1 MWPPNPSRFPAVCR
15 LFLEARRPSLPPA
28 CRRSNGGRRR
38 GILVISPIAVAPAA
52 LAVGGPAWPPPGLH
66 RAWQLGLWSYREARQ
81 QQGRPP
87 FGVSVGWA
95 WSSGPWC
102 FARRASTGP
111 WAGGRLLTAM
121 YMAPAVGWALPWH
134 LSCLRAGSATA
145 KPPLLPL
152 PSAKGRPA
160 HYIDSILHQ
169 LLEWA
174 STIEQRSNIK
184 TWFRASKRDL
194 CAGPQTSP
202 GRRIEL
208 RGIRTRECR
217 NEGLGWLL
225 YIH

>member
-1 MWPPNPSRFPAVCR
+1 MIRPHSHLPFVCR
-15 LFLEARRPSLPPA
+15 SAVSFLAGVSQTQRRQAPRHSRHIA
-28 CRRSNGGRRR
+28 DRGGAGGAGGGRSS
-38 GILVISPIAVAPAA
+38 LAAPSPASGV
-52 LAVGGPAWPPPGLH
+52 AVGVVELQGGQH
-66 RAWQLGLWSYREARQ
+66 
-81 QQGRPP
+81 QGRPP

-134 LSCLRAGSATA
+134 LSCLCAGSATA

-152 PSAKGRPA
+152 PSARGRPV

-184 TWFRASKRDL
+184 TWFRAS
-194 CAGPQTSP
+194 
-202 GRRIEL
+202 
-208 RGIRTRECR
+208 
-217 NEGLGWLL
+217 
-225 YIH
+225 